1 MTNTRNENLGY
12 VYGLIA
18 VTAFALTLPAMRA
31 ALGALDP
38 VFVALGRGAGAAVLA
53 AVFLWFTRQRLP
65 TREEAKGLI
74 IVAAGAVIGF
84 PLLAA
89 WAMLYVDASHGGVV
103 LGILPLATAVAAA
116 LFSSERPS
124 MKFWLFALIGAGLVV
139 GYSLSRAGGTL
150 HPADLALFGSIV
162 CAGVSYAEGAR
173 LSKSLGGPQ
182 VISWAL
188 IFSFPILIIPAIHY
202 APASLNLPLES
213 WLGFIYLT
221 VISQYL
227 GFFPWYH
234 GLALGGIAKV
244 GQTQL
249 LQPFLTII
257 ASVLLLGEHADLM
270 TWLVATLVV
279 AVVAV
284 GKHAQVKHN
293 DPESATIADTSP
305 HS

>member
-1 MTNTRNENLGY
+1 
-12 VYGLIA
+12 
-18 VTAFALTLPAMRA
+18 
-31 ALGALDP
+31 
-38 VFVALGRGAGAAVLA
+38 
-53 AVFLWFTRQRLP
+53 
-65 TREEAKGLI
+65 
-74 IVAAGAVIGF
+74 
-84 PLLAA
+84 
-89 WAMLYVDASHGGVV
+89 
-103 LGILPLATAVAAA
+103 
-116 LFSSERPS
+116 
-124 MKFWLFALIGAGLVV
+124 
-139 GYSLSRAGGTL
+139 
-150 HPADLALFGSIV
+150 
-162 CAGVSYAEGAR
+162 
-173 LSKSLGGPQ
+173 
-182 VISWAL
+182 
-188 IFSFPILIIPAIHY
+188 
-202 APASLNLPLES
+202 
-213 WLGFIYLT
+213 LT